1 MTGSLL
7 FQEVNMHTI
16 VIYIL
21 CGLAALLDI
30 GFILYLLNEE
40 YFFTDD
46 IRGWARKKIQSY
58 YGRESNTLLEED
70 QNGD

>member
-7 FQEVNMHTI
+7 F
-16 VIYIL
+16 
-21 CGLAALLDI
+21 
-30 GFILYLLNEE
+30 
-40 YFFTDD
+40 
-46 IRGWARKKIQSY
+46 RKKIWSY